1 MRCSR
6 TRTRLRVGFGVGLP
20 KVFSFLSRGERTTED
35 ARRTARPPGE
45 AVEGRGRWARNEAPQ
60 KGAAQ
65 KQEPPCW
72 TNPAQIPPGP
82 KTGASSERNTSTVGL
97 DRPHQ
102 VPSPFRRRTPS
113 RGNRLTPVENGER
126 ADLRL
131 YVVVLS
137 GKSEVGKNLCR
148 SGRALGQFHR
158 QSPAALGIEAGRHR
172 STHRVDPFPKT
183 DQPVPTLGGEP
194 GQLGNHV
201 VGHRDPQR
209 VG

>member
-1 MRCSR
+1 
-6 TRTRLRVGFGVGLP
+6 
-20 KVFSFLSRGERTTED
+20 
-35 ARRTARPPGE
+35 
-45 AVEGRGRWARNEAPQ
+45 
-60 KGAAQ
+60 
-65 KQEPPCW
+65 
-72 TNPAQIPPGP
+72 
-82 KTGASSERNTSTVGL
+82 
-97 DRPHQ
+97 
-102 VPSPFRRRTPS
+102 FRRRTPS

-209 VG
+209 VGTTVHPHGRLVSYAVLARVGQCFLYDSERRVSRSQGQIRGGRRVGVDRDTHSRLSPLGDQLPNVFDLGLRPFRFGGRGILTQHTEDLT